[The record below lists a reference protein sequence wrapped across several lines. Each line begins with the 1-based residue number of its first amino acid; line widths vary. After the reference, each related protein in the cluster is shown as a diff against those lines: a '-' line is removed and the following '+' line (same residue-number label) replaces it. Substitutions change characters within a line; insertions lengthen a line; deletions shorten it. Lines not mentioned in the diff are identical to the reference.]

1 MQARHLITLGFTPW
15 IPPKMWTLPRSI
27 TPSRTKHP
35 LQTDVSPWHPFPS
48 NPSVFRT
55 TWVHSASLKCT
66 SENHRESSVF
76 LAWLQHMHA
85 PTPEHTAVRSARGGK
100 ILQRIPT
107 ICRIKLRFRSWVE
120 GSSGLGCRLSPQ
132 LSQAHC
138 ARTMKHHLHPTVPL
152 HLSLNT
158 ACPLCRVLFPSLTL
172 LCLPE

>member
-35 LQTDVSPWHPFPS
+35 LQTDVSPWHFSFKPL
-48 NPSVFRT
+48 SVRNNVSTLSFTQVYIWKPQWIFR
-55 TWVHSASLKCT
+55 
-66 SENHRESSVF
+66 F
-76 LAWLQHMHA
+76 LAWLQHVHA
-85 PTPEHTAVRSARGGK
+85 PTPEHTAVCSARGGK